1 MGLNPTK
8 TATLFFVEL
17 RFFRH
22 HLAPTQWAVGDRS
35 PLEESPGRG
44 LAARRIFLE
53 LLIKINEIFNEN
65 YRFFD
70 IFDVVRIKFLISI
83 TRGVQFSKKSPENY
97 QKCMSKKYKKK
108 INKKKRT
115 K

>member
-1 MGLNPTK
+1 MGLNPAK
-8 TATLFFVEL
+8 TVTLFFVEL

-70 IFDVVRIKFLISI
+70 IFDVFRIKLGFYSVLKSIYICWEVLIGGLGSI
-83 TRGVQFSKKSPENY
+83 V
-97 QKCMSKKYKKK
+97 
-108 INKKKRT
+108 
-115 K
+115 